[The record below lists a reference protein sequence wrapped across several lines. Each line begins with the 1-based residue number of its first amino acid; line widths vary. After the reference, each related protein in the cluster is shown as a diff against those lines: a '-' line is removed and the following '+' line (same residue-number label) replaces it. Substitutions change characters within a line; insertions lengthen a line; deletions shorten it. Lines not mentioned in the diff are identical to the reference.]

1 LRLITFPRYK
11 KVKYVSFFP
20 YGKGKRLRSNIAF
33 SMPNF
38 YENIEKDGFE
48 GREGEE
54 EGGG

>member
-1 LRLITFPRYK
+1 MRLITFPRYK